1 MKRERGW
8 MIPYL
13 IHGDEVF
20 GAGRLAWWMD
30 VEIEGAL
37 PAGDIPQIEF
47 RNSNSNTVSSRG
59 ILSELDQKFAI
70 RKSCNGKRPPR
81 SLAAAGATAHIN
93 DLVMLLGGGWTAM
106 LYLVRWLAWAL
117 RVGQQQEA
125 PQEPQPGW
133 DALLYECFELGR
145 LQAADADIFG
155 TVISDSIGKGSKW
168 NTSAFYPTPQEVCEL
183 MVQMT
188 MSDRAAVHPDKDHRL
203 LSVCDPCVGTG
214 RMLLS
219 ASNYSVNLSGCD
231 IDPLMVDC
239 CAINM
244 ALYAPWGVYQT
255 PRQKELLGTA
265 GAQLPEV
272 AEVIAEQRV
281 GQGHSKVENPA
292 AFDSH
297 GQGLLFSFASKTPK
311 SSSKQ

>member
-1 MKRERGW
+1 MARERGW
-8 MIPYL
+8 MVQSL

-20 GAGRLAWWMD
+20 GAGRISWWFD
-30 VEIEGAL
+30 AEVTGQL
-37 PAGDIPQIEF
+37 RNDGIPKIEF
-47 RNSNSNTVSSRG
+47 RNAQNNSVSNRSG
-59 ILSELDQKFAI
+59 LSDMSAGFAM

-81 SLAAAGATAHIN
+81 ALTPAGALAHIE
-93 DLVMLLGGGWTAM
+93 DLIVLLGGGWEAM
-106 LYLVRWLAWAL
+106 MYIVKWIAWGL
-117 RVGQQQEA
+117 RVGQQE
-125 PQEPQPGW
+125 QEPLEPQHGW
-133 DALLYECFELGR
+133 DGKLYECFELGR
-145 LQAADADIFG
+145 LQAGDTDVFG
-155 TVISDSIGKGSKW
+155 AVISDSIGKGKRW
-168 NTSAFYPTPQEVCEL
+168 NSAAFYPTPQEVCEL
-183 MVQMT
+183 MVQVT
-188 MSDRAAVHPDKDHRL
+188 MSDMVNVHHGKDCRL

-231 IDPLMVDC
+231 IDPVMVDC